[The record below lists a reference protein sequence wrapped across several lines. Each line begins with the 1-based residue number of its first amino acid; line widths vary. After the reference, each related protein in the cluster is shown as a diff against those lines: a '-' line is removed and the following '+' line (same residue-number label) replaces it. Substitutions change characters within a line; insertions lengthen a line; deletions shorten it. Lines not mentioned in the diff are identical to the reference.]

1 MQFLCQLNVFTLQ
14 DTFIQQGIQQLRGNV
29 TQISALRIQSI
40 NAIGEA
46 SHTDTEQIDSL
57 TTQTRTLIQDLKER
71 IRRLESA
78 PLQQDVQLRKNRV
91 TSFFLKFITSQPL
104 LFQISLLRSK
114 FLEAIQDYQ
123 REEQENRAKSRQR
136 VERQL
141 KIGKNLIKFRRLLC
155 SSCYYS

>member
-91 TSFFLKFITSQPL
+91 TSFFSQIYNLSTPFISD
-104 LFQISLLRSK
+104 IS
-114 FLEAIQDYQ
+114 F
-123 REEQENRAKSRQR
+123 
-136 VERQL
+136 
-141 KIGKNLIKFRRLLC
+141 KIKI
-155 SSCYYS
+155 S